1 MQIFLNTEILAGL
14 RAVKTKIARL
24 EKGNIEYTLKGDGP
38 VILNLHGGHSNSQ
51 ETFGYKPLLDAGY
64 SILTPSRPGYGRTDV
79 EVGTTAAD
87 TAESLIELLD
97 QLEIDQIYLIG
108 VSAGGP
114 TAIYL
119 AANYPARIKKLI
131 LESAASKAWL
141 TKKDLD
147 FKLGKIIFNPKFQ
160 HITWFMLRKL
170 ANNFP
175 HFFAK
180 IFLPQF
186 STLSKKEVIKRMNS
200 TDLTELVEMVN
211 RYASDRGFIYDLE
224 HQTKKELLQKIEIPT
239 LIIHSKYDKSVP
251 FEHAEYAAANIK
263 DSEIYADDLWGHL
276 IWLGKNKEK
285 RDKKLLEFLD

>member
-1 MQIFLNTEILAGL
+1 MIEM
-14 RAVKTKIARL
+14 KSKISKL
-24 EKGNIEYTLKGDGP
+24 EKGNIEYTLKGEGS

-51 ETFGYKPLLDAGY
+51 ENFGYQPLLDAGY

-79 EVGTTAAD
+79 EIGKTADKTAA
-87 TAESLIELLD
+87 SLIELLD
-97 QLEIDQIYLIG
+97 YLEIDQVYLIG

-119 AANYPARIKKLI
+119 AANYPTRIKKLV

-141 TKKDLD
+141 SKSD
-147 FKLGKIIFNPKFQ
+147 FDYKLGKIIFNPKFQ
-160 HITWFMLRKL
+160 KFTWFMLRKL
-170 ANNFP
+170 ANNLP
-175 HFFAK
+175 QFFAK

-186 STLSKKEVIKRMNS
+186 STLSKKEVMERMNS
-200 TDLTELVEMVN
+200 TDLKDLVKMVN

-224 HQTKKELLQKIEIPT
+224 HQTKKELLQKIEVPT
-239 LIIHSKYDKSVP
+239 LIIHSKYDKSVS

-263 DSEIYADDLWGHL
+263 DSEIYADDFWGHL

-285 RDKKLLEFLD
+285 RDKKLLDFFN